1 MSFLAGFVAGRTL
14 SRAMPQGK
22 LPQQVADVYRLASSS
37 GGIIGN
43 SNTATVTCAVT
54 EGTQGPINGSNSKLL
69 FRLHSTYT
77 KGDEDKAPHRWVD
90 DQDKRA
96 RAQESVFFKK
106 EDEKL
111 LRKLLNKVKVEAAHH
126 DQQEAEIHAKDERA
140 ALQKIVGKYNVSE
153 EDLEAIL
160 HWRHHEP
167 VQ

>member
-1 MSFLAGFVAGRTL
+1 MSFLASFVAGRTL
-14 SRAMPQGK
+14 LSRATPQGI
-22 LPQQVADVYRLASSS
+22 LPQQVAAVYRLASSS

-43 SNTATVTCAVT
+43 SNTAIVTCAAT
-54 EGTQGPINGSNSKLL
+54 EDTQGPINGSNSTLL

-77 KGDEDKAPHRWVD
+77 KGDDKAPHRWVD

-96 RAQESVFFKK
+96 RAQESVYFKK

-111 LRKLLNKVKVEAAHH
+111 LRKLLNKVKVEADHH

-167 VQ
+167 VH